1 MTTQPT
7 RTARRIAG
15 GVAVLLLSVAAAA
28 AQAQAIARYS
38 TQAEFDAV
46 KEEVLLAIQGRGLVV
61 DHTSYIGNMLDR
73 TAKDV
78 GAGKRVYAKA
88 ESVQF
93 CSAVISRKTMEVDPL
108 NIAFCP
114 YAIALY
120 VRADDPKTV
129 HVVFRRVAGAGSD
142 ASRASLGEVDKLLE
156 GIVREALGLK

>member
-1 MTTQPT
+1 MTIHST
-7 RTARRIAG
+7 RTVWRMAG
-15 GVAVLLLSVAAAA
+15 RVAILLLCVATAAAK
-28 AQAQAIARYS
+28 AQTIARYS
-38 TQAEFDAV
+38 ARADFDAV
-46 KEEVLLAIQGRGLVV
+46 KEEILFAIQGRGLVV

-93 CSAVISRKTMEVDPL
+93 CSAVVSRKTMEVDPV

-114 YAIALY
+114 YAIAFY
-120 VRADDPKTV
+120 ATADDPKTV
-129 HVVFRRVAGAGSD
+129 HVVFRRISGAGSE
-142 ASRASLGEVDKLLE
+142 ASRASLGEVDKLLD

>member
-1 MTTQPT
+1 MTTHPT
-7 RTARRIAG
+7 RTGWHIAG
-15 GVAVLLLSVAAAA
+15 RAAILLLCVAAVT
-28 AQAQAIARYS
+28 AQAQTIARYS
-38 TQAEFDAV
+38 TRGDFDAV

-78 GAGKRVYAKA
+78 GAGRSVYAQA
-88 ESVQF
+88 QAVQF
-93 CSAVISRKTMEVDPL
+93 CSAVVSRKTMEVDPV

-114 YAIALY
+114 YTIALY

-129 HVVFRRVAGAGSD
+129 HVVFRRIAGAGSE

-156 GIVREALGLK
+156 GIVHEALGLK